1 MVADPLAYRIRMVLA
16 KPKAA
21 RIERMVA
28 RKIDTAFSRDLRR
41 FIERNAA
48 RR

>member
-1 MVADPLAYRIRMVLA
+1 MAYRIRMVSA
-16 KPKAA
+16 KPNAA

-28 RKIDTAFSRDLRR
+28 PKIDTAFSRSLRR